1 MSHGKQFTLYTNVS
15 GSNGWYIWLLT
26 RSLEQL
32 TEVVVAGSGHQ
43 ESCYRSGGIGIDL
56 RIHLFDFEKGEHK
69 APDYLRINPNGQ
81 IPALVD
87 HRDNDFVVW
96 SVASFTTAYN
106 AHSPGTHDTGN
117 PSQ

>member
-1 MSHGKQFTLYTNVS
+1 MTYESIY
-15 GSNGWYIWLLT
+15 LT
-26 RSLEQL
+26 
-32 TEVVVAGSGHQ
+32 
-43 ESCYRSGGIGIDL
+43 
-56 RIHLFDFEKGEHK
+56 FEKGKHK